1 MNPDISVLMPAHNAE
16 RYIGDAVRSVLGE
29 NRLNIELVIVND
41 RSSDST
47 EQIIRQF
54 AEQDPRVTI
63 VNRTDRLEDESPEE
77 NRWYM
82 EHLGHAPLPE
92 ALNLGLRFCRGRYI
106 ARLDADD
113 IAINDRFLV
122 QFNFLETHP
131 DISFIGSSAIRIDE
145 NGREFGRYHNKPMS
159 HQEIVSNIRTF
170 SPFCP
175 HPSWFVRKEVYD
187 ALNGYDR
194 GGYRAEDLDFMLRV
208 SEHDEFRF
216 AFITQPLIKL
226 RMHGGSLSYT
236 SSAKPVA
243 YAIAATVRHKLRM
256 SGKSQAEIEKIRFK
270 ILNMSESQIRQQKLD
285 RKIEA
290 YNLLRF
296 SYIALKTGKPLEGAK
311 LALVA
316 FVKSPKI
323 VFDYKAIRF
332 EKSRAADMVI
342 SNLCRA

>member
-16 RYIGDAVRSVLGE
+16 RYIADAICSVLSE

-41 RSSDST
+41 RSTDST

-54 AEQDPRVTI
+54 AEQDSRVTI
-63 VNRTDRLEDESPEE
+63 VNRTDRQEDESPED
-77 NRWYM
+77 NCWYM

-92 ALNLGLRFCRGRYI
+92 ALNLGLGFCRGRYI

-113 IAINDRFLV
+113 IAINDRFFV

-131 DISFIGSSAIRIDE
+131 EISFVGSSAIRIDE

-187 ALNGYDR
+187 SLNGYDR

-216 AFITQPLIKL
+216 GFITQPLIKL

-243 YAIAATVRHKLRM
+243 YAIAATVRHKLRVL
-256 SGKSQAEIEKIRFK
+256 GRSQADIENRRLQ
-270 ILNMSESQIRQQKLD
+270 ILKMSENQIRQQMLD

-296 SYIALKTGKPLEGAK
+296 SYIAIKTGRLLEGAK
-311 LALVA
+311 LSIIAL
-316 FVKSPKI
+316 VKSPKV
-323 VFDYKAIRF
+323 VFDYKSIRF
-332 EKSRAADMVI
+332 EKSLAADAVV
-342 SNLCRA
+342 SQFCQN